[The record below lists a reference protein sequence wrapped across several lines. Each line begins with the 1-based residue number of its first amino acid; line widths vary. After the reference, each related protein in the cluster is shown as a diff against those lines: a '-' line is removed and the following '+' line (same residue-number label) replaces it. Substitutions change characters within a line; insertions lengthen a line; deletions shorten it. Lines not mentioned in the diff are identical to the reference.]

1 MILRVTVA
9 CLASA
14 TLALGVGWAAG
25 VRLNL
30 TGSIPAGLYRESAP
44 APGALHRGTIVLV
57 CLPIDV
63 AEFARARAYLPRG
76 SCPGRAMP
84 VGKFVIATVGD
95 TVTLCDSGIRINGA
109 LLARSLPLLQDRSRR
124 PLPKLARGRYIVA
137 RGMIWLGS
145 RSDEGFDSRYF
156 GAVPSRS
163 VIATLTPLSH
173 RARISHEHRG

>member
-30 TGSIPAGLYRESAP
+30 TESIPAGLYRESAP
-44 APGALHRGTIVLV
+44 PPRALHRGTIVLA

-63 AEFARARAYLPRG
+63 AEFARARSYLPRG
-76 SCPGRAMP
+76 SCPGETMP

-124 PLPKLARGRYIVA
+124 PLPRFARGRYVVA
-137 RGMIWLGS
+137 HGTIWLGS
-145 RSDEGFDSRYF
+145 QSEAGFDSRYF
-156 GAVPSRS
+156 GAVPSTL
-163 VIATLTPLSH
+163 VIATLTRL
-173 RARISHEHRG
+173 